1 MIKDFFKSIAVA
13 LRNLLDGLISLFGKD
28 VPKDD
33 KLLSRIKVLFTMPN
47 AIIASLCILTIVGT
61 LLMGHSVV
69 LVKALVASLL
79 TFVALTVVL
88 LQLSHSTQLK
98 IVGWIS
104 KNRILIDIAST
115 CCGIYLLFFC
125 SLGLTVGFIWAYTL
139 MILSIYLIILQ
150 KYHKFI
156 INTEADEACQV
167 PA

>member
-1 MIKDFFKSIAVA
+1 MIRDFFKSVATA
-13 LRNLLDGLISLFGKD
+13 LRNLLDGLISLCGKEI
-28 VPKDD
+28 PQDD
-33 KLLSRIKVLFTMPN
+33 KLLSRIKVLFQMPN
-47 AIIASLCILTIVGT
+47 AMIATLCILALVAT

-88 LQLSHSTQLK
+88 LQLSHETQLK

-104 KNRILIDIAST
+104 KNRILIDTSST
-115 CCGIYLLFFC
+115 ICGIYLLFFS

-139 MILSIYLIILQ
+139 IILSLYLIILQ
-150 KYHKFI
+150 KYYKYI
-156 INTEADEACQV
+156 INMEADGTCPV